1 VDLLKELEGPEDR
14 REKAAPP
21 FLRGNSGLQGE
32 FISIAQTTNSQCTLG
47 FISLD
52 ASSHFPLNSHP
63 SSLSSNAVPSMKPF
77 PTTYIY
83 LEQMSQ
89 H

>member
-32 FISIAQTTNSQCTLG
+32 FIS
-47 FISLD
+47 
-52 ASSHFPLNSHP
+52 HP